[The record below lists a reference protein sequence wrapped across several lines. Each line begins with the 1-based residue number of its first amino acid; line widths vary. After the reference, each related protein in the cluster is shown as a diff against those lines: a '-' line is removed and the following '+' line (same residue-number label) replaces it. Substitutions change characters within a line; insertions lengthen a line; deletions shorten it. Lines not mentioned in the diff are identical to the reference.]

1 MFIARAFCVRT
12 VCVFL
17 LILGLA
23 GCVSAG
29 RDTAF
34 NSTAEEGLVIVSIIE
49 RQNTGLVWFGGRA
62 TFARYDPQTLDITGS
77 TGLRSEIITQGF
89 TFSNSLLGAKERFR
103 AYKLPPGDYA
113 MLAVTA
119 AYDRTIKTT
128 TLVNDS
134 PFRVRDNT
142 PVFTVKAGEV
152 LYIGELDID
161 FRPFP
166 ARLQIK
172 TNPQGLADFLK
183 SMPNVTVDRVQVRPL
198 LSRSLLLQ
206 KPA

>member
-34 NSTAEEGLVIVSIIE
+34 NSAAEEGLVIVSIIE

-77 TGLRSEIITQGF
+77 TGLRSEIITQGSPSQ
-89 TFSNSLLGAKERFR
+89 TACWARRNASAPTSCRR
-103 AYKLPPGDYA
+103 A
-113 MLAVTA
+113 T
-119 AYDRTIKTT
+119 
-128 TLVNDS
+128 
-134 PFRVRDNT
+134 
-142 PVFTVKAGEV
+142 
-152 LYIGELDID
+152 
-161 FRPFP
+161 
-166 ARLQIK
+166 
-172 TNPQGLADFLK
+172 
-183 SMPNVTVDRVQVRPL
+183 MPCWR
-198 LSRSLLLQ
+198 
-206 KPA
+206 